1 MSYLSDD
8 GDDKTSSHAD
18 SLHQQA
24 CCAVRLRGWGRR
36 GTGAPA
42 TIFTVALRCSRDEQM
57 RMARPEQD

>member
-36 GTGAPA
+36 GDGRACNHLHSGAEVLEGRA
-42 TIFTVALRCSRDEQM
+42 DENG
-57 RMARPEQD
+57 ET